1 MLMIFII
8 RDVLYEIFQ
17 MIINIIIYIYI
28 YIKIYKYCL
37 IKIKGVTFRKHPFLN
52 FLVLNQPPISSKV

>member
-8 RDVLYEIFQ
+8 RVVLYEIFQ
-17 MIINIIIYIYI
+17 IIINIIIYIYM
-28 YIKIYKYCL
+28 KIYKYCF